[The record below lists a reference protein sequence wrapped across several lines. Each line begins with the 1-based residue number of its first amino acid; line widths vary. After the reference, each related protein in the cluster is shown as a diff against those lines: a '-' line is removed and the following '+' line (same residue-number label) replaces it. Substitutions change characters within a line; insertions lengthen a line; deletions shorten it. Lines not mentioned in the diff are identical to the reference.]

1 MGGAMAPGGYGQLL
15 TCASCHGPQAR
26 GGMHRMHMRTM
37 TAPDIR
43 FLALSVMPEMK
54 RRTSPYGIGD
64 LRQTVENGRHP
75 DGQEVKADMP
85 RWQMGEADLADL
97 FAFLKALPD

>member
-1 MGGAMAPGGYGQLL
+1 MMGGAMAPGGYGQLL

-64 LRQTVENGRHP
+64 LP